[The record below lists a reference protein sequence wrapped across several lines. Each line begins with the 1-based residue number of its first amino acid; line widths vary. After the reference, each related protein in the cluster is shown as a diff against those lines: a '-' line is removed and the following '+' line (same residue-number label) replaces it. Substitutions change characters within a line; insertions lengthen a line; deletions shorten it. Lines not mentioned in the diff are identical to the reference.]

1 MKRILKINSSK
12 GSVRISTGPA
22 GAPAVP
28 ANTPAQPRRKFSLSN
43 LRSTTPRTADDIQRA
58 IAQGRFAEL
67 KPDQT

>member
-1 MKRILKINSSK
+1 MKRILKINSPK
-12 GSVRISTGPA
+12 GFVRVSNSPTGTLV
-22 GAPAVP
+22 VP
-28 ANTPAQPRRKFSLSN
+28 ASTPAQPRRKFSLSN